1 MCFIYISIV
10 TTNTNGYE
18 LKCWYIKTTF
28 EFILFYEIT
37 TKASS
42 CIVSYIAS
50 NVFSKNF
57 FLLHPINLFIF
68 EQIDNF
74 IIQIIAKIIY
84 FLK

>member
-37 TKASS
+37 TKSLILHRFIYS
-42 CIVSYIAS
+42 IERLL
-50 NVFSKNF
+50 KNF

-68 EQIDNF
+68 
-74 IIQIIAKIIY
+74 
-84 FLK
+84 